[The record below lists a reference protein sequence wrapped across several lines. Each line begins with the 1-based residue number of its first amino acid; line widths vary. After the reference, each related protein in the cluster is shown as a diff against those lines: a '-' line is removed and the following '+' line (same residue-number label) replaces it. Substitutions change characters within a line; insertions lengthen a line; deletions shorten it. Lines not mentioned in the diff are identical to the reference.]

1 MAISFGFYYMS
12 IGQRDRRSLHTNMLV
27 GASERLSARLRDGL
41 GSVQTARWKAAR
53 GAKAP
58 SSGWFGLRFCSQMA
72 TTQYGPTDVAD
83 RVAPWRRIF
92 SVKNEPIGF
101 KVLGLRWTTEE
112 AFAAF
117 TSFTFAMVYAL
128 ARRYM
133 LRYIGE

>member
-1 MAISFGFYYMS
+1 VESSTGCEGAE
-12 IGQRDRRSLHTNMLV
+12 QRLV
-27 GASERLSARLRDGL
+27 RLEILQSDGNN
-41 GSVQTARWKAAR
+41 S
-53 GAKAP
+53 
-58 SSGWFGLRFCSQMA
+58 